1 MNAFLSELSGSLG
14 NVGAG
19 ILVTVEATILGA
31 LLALVVAFVL
41 GLLSL
46 SRRVVVRGI
55 VRVVVEFF
63 RGTSLYVQLFWLF
76 FALPILGIRLAPMFC
91 GVLALGLC
99 YGAYGAE
106 VVRGAINAV
115 PKAQWEGTVALNFT
129 PFQRMRL
136 VILPQAWVGMIP
148 PFNNLLIQLV
158 KCTPL
163 LSLITISDITFEGQQ
178 IRASTGQSELAYLF
192 LLIVY
197 FVLNYAFTLL
207 MNALESVAKAKLG
220 RGEGLRAVFRLRG
233 ADAPTVAGVYAA
245 SERAAAG
252 APGHNSAM
260 GR

>member
-1 MNAFLSELSGSLG
+1 
-14 NVGAG
+14 
-19 ILVTVEATILGA
+19 
-31 LLALVVAFVL
+31 
-41 GLLSL
+41 
-46 SRRVVVRGI
+46 VVVRGA

-76 FALPILGIRLAPMFC
+76 YALPILGLRFAPMAC

-106 VVRGAINAV
+106 VVRGAVRAV
-115 PKAQWEGTVALNFT
+115 PRAQWEATVALNLT

-148 PFNNLLIQLV
+148 PFNNLLIQLL

-163 LSLITISDITFEGQQ
+163 LSLVTIADLTFEGQQ
-178 IRASTGQSELAYLF
+178 LRGATGQTELASLF

-197 FVLNYAFTLL
+197 FVLAYLFTLL

-220 RGEGLRAVFRLRG
+220 RGDGLRGVFRVRL
-233 ADAPTVAGVYAA
+233 ADASGK
-245 SERAAAG
+245 
-252 APGHNSAM
+252 AP
-260 GR
+260 

>member
-1 MNAFLSELSGSLG
+1 VDEFLRQLSGSLG
-14 NVGAG
+14 SVGAG
-19 ILVTVEATILGA
+19 ILTTVEATVLGG
-31 LLALVVAFVL
+31 LLALVLAFVL

-46 SRRVVVRGI
+46 SRRVVVRGA

-76 FALPILGIRLAPMFC
+76 YALPILGLRFAPMAC

-106 VVRGAINAV
+106 VVRGAVRAV
-115 PKAQWEGTVALNFT
+115 PRAQWEATVALNLT

-148 PFNNLLIQLV
+148 PFNNLLIQLL

-163 LSLITISDITFEGQQ
+163 LSLVTIADLTFEGQQ
-178 IRASTGQSELAYLF
+178 LRGATGQTELAYLF

-197 FVLNYAFTLL
+197 FVLAYLFTLL

-220 RGEGLRAVFRLRG
+220 RGDGLRGVFRVRL
-233 ADAPTVAGVYAA
+233 ADASGK
-245 SERAAAG
+245 
-252 APGHNSAM
+252 AP
-260 GR
+260 

>member
-1 MNAFLSELSGSLG
+1 MDEFLRQLSGSLG
-14 NVGAG
+14 SVGAG
-19 ILVTVEATILGA
+19 ILTTVEATVLGG
-31 LLALVVAFVL
+31 LVALVLAFVL

-46 SRRVVVRGI
+46 SRRVVVRGA

-76 FALPILGIRLAPMFC
+76 YALPILGLRFAPMAC

-106 VVRGAINAV
+106 VVRGAVRAV
-115 PKAQWEGTVALNFT
+115 PRAQWEATVALNFT

-148 PFNNLLIQLV
+148 PFNNLLIQLL

-163 LSLITISDITFEGQQ
+163 LSLVTIADLTFEGQQ
-178 IRASTGQSELAYLF
+178 LRGATGQTELAYLF

-197 FVLNYAFTLL
+197 FVLAYLFTLL

-220 RGEGLRAVFRLRG
+220 RGDGLRGVFRVRT
-233 ADAPTVAGVYAA
+233 ADAAGK
-245 SERAAAG
+245 
-252 APGHNSAM
+252 AP
-260 GR
+260 

>member
-1 MNAFLSELSGSLG
+1 MDEFLRQLSGSLG
-14 NVGAG
+14 SVGAG
-19 ILVTVEATILGA
+19 ILTTVEATVLGG
-31 LLALVVAFVL
+31 LLALVLAFVL

-46 SRRVVVRGI
+46 SRRVVVRGA

-76 FALPILGIRLAPMFC
+76 YALPILGLRFAPMAC

-106 VVRGAINAV
+106 VVRGAVRAV
-115 PKAQWEGTVALNFT
+115 PRAQWEATVALNLT

-148 PFNNLLIQLV
+148 PFNNLLIQLL

-163 LSLITISDITFEGQQ
+163 LSLVTIADLTFEGQQ
-178 IRASTGQSELAYLF
+178 LRGATGQTELAYLF

-197 FVLNYAFTLL
+197 FVLAYLFTLL

-220 RGEGLRAVFRLRG
+220 RGDGLRGVFRVRL
-233 ADAPTVAGVYAA
+233 ADASGK
-245 SERAAAG
+245 
-252 APGHNSAM
+252 AP
-260 GR
+260 

>member
-1 MNAFLSELSGSLG
+1 VDAFLRQLSGSLG
-14 NVGAG
+14 SVGAG
-19 ILVTVEATILGA
+19 ILTTVEATVLGA

-46 SRRVVVRGI
+46 SRRTVVRGT

-76 FALPILGIRLAPMFC
+76 YALPILGIRFAPLAC

-115 PKAQWEGTVALNFT
+115 PRAQWEATVALNLT

-148 PFNNLLIQLV
+148 PFNNLLIQLL

-163 LSLITISDITFEGQQ
+163 LSLVTIADLTFEGQQ
-178 IRASTGQSELAYLF
+178 LRGATGQTALAYLF

-197 FVLNYAFTLL
+197 FVLAYLFTLL

-220 RGEGLRAVFRLRG
+220 RGQGLRGVFRFRA
-233 ADAPTVAGVYAA
+233 ADATGESAG
-245 SERAAAG
+245 AG
-252 APGHNSAM
+252 APAG
-260 GR
+260 G

>member
-1 MNAFLSELSGSLG
+1 MNAFLRELGGSLG
-14 NVGAG
+14 SVGAG
-19 ILVTVEATILGA
+19 ILTTVEATVLGA
-31 LLALVVAFVL
+31 LLALVVAFAL
-41 GLLSL
+41 GLLAL
-46 SRRVVVRGI
+46 SRRVVVRGL

-76 FALPILGIRLAPMFC
+76 YALPILGLRFAPMAC

-115 PKAQWEGTVALNFT
+115 PRAQWEATVALNLT

-136 VILPQAWVGMIP
+136 VILPQAWLGMIP
-148 PFNNLLIQLV
+148 PFNNLLIQLL

-163 LSLITISDITFEGQQ
+163 LSLVTIADLTFEAQQ
-178 IRASTGQSELAYLF
+178 LRGATGESEIAYLF

-197 FVLNYAFTLL
+197 FVLAYLFTLM

-220 RGEGLRAVFRLRG
+220 RGPGLAGMFRLRA
-233 ADAPTVAGVYAA
+233 ADATGETAGLAA
-245 SERAAAG
+245 RA
-252 APGHNSAM
+252 